1 MKLSEMIRRKL
12 NYVTYYILL
21 NSLLDIHKYEVEIYY
36 KTKIF
41 KNSKFNKY
49 LFVYGIPTL

>member
-21 NSLLDIHKYEVEIYY
+21 DSLLDIHKYEVEIYY